1 MYSALTSLRQASLP
15 WLCGALLGAVS
26 LYVSTPAQALTYKER
41 QKLDLSSY
49 TVTDTDASYFDVN
62 RRRALLKTTDNP
74 ILINQMDQLRNG
86 ESCRQLLAIPTLDEE
101 IRLPGFY
108 PSPDAWRL
116 ASEPMFQ
123 FEGMVSDLAG
133 SYMATGDDYYSN
145 CLVKV
150 LDRWA
155 KSDAL
160 FDFHYSSDDRQA
172 WYATESMLFAA
183 AMAYSIVRP
192 EVDGMEK
199 EKSRIN
205 AWLNRLAHN
214 HSSIPGGL
222 DGSCCNNHFYRRAV
236 YASMIGVLTE
246 DDELF
251 RFGVS
256 ALYSALH
263 DLTPEGG
270 LPLELERGR
279 RATHYQNYALLYLI
293 TNMQIIFRQGYD
305 TFSLEVNGNDIHP
318 AVDYAMAIIEDPTKL
333 GDYAPHEQY
342 RGFMEDGQ
350 YFSWADI
357 YLSHHDDAALEKFIR
372 PYRPLENRS
381 AGGYITLYFLDPEAQ
396 RLEIAD
402 DTVEEKAEVILPDA
416 D

>member
-1 MYSALTSLRQASLP
+1 MYSALISLRQASLP
-15 WLCGALLGAVS
+15 WLCGALLGAAS
-26 LYVSTPAQALTYKER
+26 LYASTSAQALTYEER
-41 QKLDLSSY
+41 QELDLSSY
-49 TVTDTDASYFDVN
+49 TVTDTNASYFDVDQ
-62 RRRALLKTTDNP
+62 RRALLKTTDNP
-74 ILINQMDQLRNG
+74 ILINQMDHLRSG
-86 ESCRQLLAIPTLDEE
+86 ESCRQLMAIPTLDEK

-108 PSPDAWRL
+108 PSPDEWRL

-123 FEGMVSDLAG
+123 FEEMVTNLAG
-133 SYMATGDDYYSN
+133 SYMATGDGYYSH

-155 KSDAL
+155 KSNAL

-172 WYATESMLFAA
+172 WYATESMIFAA
-183 AMAYSIVRP
+183 AMAYSIMRP
-192 EVDGMEK
+192 EVEGMEE
-199 EKSRIN
+199 EKTRIN

-214 HSSIPGGL
+214 HSKIVGGL

-256 ALYSALH
+256 AIYSALH

-279 RATHYQNYALLYLI
+279 RATHYQNYALLYLV
-293 TNMQIIFRQGYD
+293 TNMQIISRQGYD
-305 TFSLEVNGNDIHP
+305 IFSLEVDGNDIHA
-318 AVDYAMAIIEDPTKL
+318 AVDYAMAIIEDPSKL

-350 YFSWADI
+350 YFSWAEA
-357 YLSHHDDAALEKFIR
+357 YLSHRSDAALEEFIR
-372 PYRPLENRS
+372 PYRPIDNRS
-381 AGGYITLYFLDPEAQ
+381 AGGYMTLYFLDPESQ
-396 RLEIAD
+396 RVETVN
-402 DTVEEKAEVILPDA
+402 DTVKEKADVIIPDA
-416 D
+416 E